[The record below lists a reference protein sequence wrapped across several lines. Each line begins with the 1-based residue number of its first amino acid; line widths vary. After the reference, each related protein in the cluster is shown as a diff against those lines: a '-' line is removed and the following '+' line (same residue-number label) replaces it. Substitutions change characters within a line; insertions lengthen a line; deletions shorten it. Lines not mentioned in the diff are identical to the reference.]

1 MAYRIG
7 VDVGGTFTD
16 FSLFNAEGTELIHF
30 KDSSTP
36 DDPSKAI
43 MHGIMHLMEELKIM
57 PEEVSYLAHGTTV
70 ATNALIERKGART
83 GLITSP

>member
-57 PEEVSYLAHGTTV
+57 PEE
-70 ATNALIERKGART
+70 NERVRGRVLLHRRDSA
-83 GLITSP
+83 I